1 MAWLGGGHGLWRTKE
16 ALQRRCAGPGVEL
29 ALVPLLGGTGGA
41 LRPGGEWVG
50 AFLEACG
57 GALFGRAAF
66 AVRRR
71 WDGGCACEG
80 RTRVLKRIGNRVR
93 TPPRGF

>member
-29 ALVPLLGGTGGA
+29 ALVPLMDGTGGP

-50 AFLEACG
+50 ASGGLWGYTLRAGGIRSAAPVGGGVRLRG
-57 GALFGRAAF
+57 GAR
-66 AVRRR
+66 
-71 WDGGCACEG
+71 GC
-80 RTRVLKRIGNRVR
+80 
-93 TPPRGF
+93 